1 MWASVFAAHG
11 LSSCSTQTQE
21 HEGFSSYGT
30 QDWLPLSIWNL
41 PRAGIKPTS
50 PASAGGFST
59 TGPPGKYQIEG
70 GLIFMMKPSHISQE
84 AGHLIGVVSSIPML
98 TLQSVEDLRGEVM

>member
-1 MWASVFAAHG
+1 M
-11 LSSCSTQTQE
+11 
-21 HEGFSSYGT
+21 GFSTYGT

-59 TGPPGKYQIEG
+59 PGPPGKYRIEG
-70 GLIFMMKPSHISQE
+70 GLIFMMKPSHTSQE
-84 AGHLIGVVSSIPML
+84 AQHLIGVVSAIPVL
-98 TLQSVEDLRGEVM
+98 TSQSAEALKGEVM